1 MPMLGS
7 LTTYPLFIN
16 GRRREPSIYQYMPV
30 TNPATGHIIGQ
41 VAMGD
46 EADVDLA
53 VESAAA
59 AFAKPEWRKMPVV
72 ERSTLLYALGNAVLA
87 NARELAEL
95 EVASSGGT
103 ISRIMGMDIPAVADL
118 FFVLAQE
125 VKTFPMVETL
135 SPRPL
140 SELIHTQVRR
150 EPVGICGLITA
161 WNFPLLL
168 LAWKLAPALAA
179 GNTVV
184 IKPAELTPAS
194 TFRMVELLDELL
206 PAGVLNIVTG
216 LGGTVGEAMIRHPK
230 IDKISFTGSTAV
242 GKHIQKVAAESL
254 KRVALELG
262 GKGPAIV
269 MPDVEI
275 ERVAYGVL
283 FAFLLN
289 AGQACESGTRLLV
302 HEDIHDT
309 LLQKM
314 VEVAGQIVIGNPIE
328 PGTSIGPMSSEM
340 HFNKVMSYIESARA
354 QGARIVCGGCRVEV
368 PGCEGGYFIG
378 PTIIADATNDMEHVR
393 EEIFGP
399 VISVIKYKTL
409 DEAIAIANDS
419 SYGLSA
425 GIWAEDVVQAQVTA
439 QELRAGSVWI
449 NDWHMLRNDAP
460 FGGFKQ
466 SGYGREM
473 SKHGLSAYTELKAV
487 STAFER
493 VPAKKPGYHLVHKNF
508 G

>member
-1 MPMLGS
+1 MAMLAN

-16 GRRREPSIYQYMPV
+16 GRRQEPSIHQYMPV

-53 VESAAA
+53 VESAVA
-59 AFAKPEWRKMPVV
+59 AFAKPEWRKMPIA
-72 ERSTLLYALGNAVLA
+72 ERSSLLYALGNVVLA

-118 FFVLAQE
+118 FFLLAQE
-125 VKTFPMVETL
+125 VKTFPMVENL

-140 SELIHTQVRR
+140 SEPIHTQVRR

-179 GNTVV
+179 GNAVV
-184 IKPAELTPAS
+184 IKPAELTPTS
-194 TFRMVELLDELL
+194 TFRMVELLNELL
-206 PAGVLNIVTG
+206 PPGVLNIVTG

-230 IDKISFTGSTAV
+230 VDKISFTGSTAV

-269 MPDVEI
+269 MPDVEV
-275 ERVAYGVL
+275 ERVAYGAL

-302 HEDIHDT
+302 HEDIYDI

-314 VEVAGQIVIGNPIE
+314 VEVAGQIIIGNPIE
-328 PGTSIGPMSSEM
+328 PGTSIGPMSS
-340 HFNKVMSYIESARA
+340 
-354 QGARIVCGGCRVEV
+354 
-368 PGCEGGYFIG
+368 
-378 PTIIADATNDMEHVR
+378 
-393 EEIFGP
+393 
-399 VISVIKYKTL
+399 
-409 DEAIAIANDS
+409 
-419 SYGLSA
+419 
-425 GIWAEDVVQAQVTA
+425 
-439 QELRAGSVWI
+439 
-449 NDWHMLRNDAP
+449 
-460 FGGFKQ
+460 
-466 SGYGREM
+466 
-473 SKHGLSAYTELKAV
+473 
-487 STAFER
+487 
-493 VPAKKPGYHLVHKNF
+493 
-508 G
+508 